1 MIFLAL
7 LTSLL
12 LALMLG
18 RNNLS
23 NLFGPAIGTRMIPF
37 NSSVLIAAC
46 FVMMGAILS
55 GEATTQNVSR
65 LGAISTSS
73 DIFILCAGAGIIL
86 FILTKTG
93 IPASITQTT
102 TGSYIAWNLF
112 YNNPLPQTLLIQTV
126 SAWIYTPIIAGI
138 LAFFGLKSVRWFF
151 KHFSVHLLVRDKLI
165 RIGLLCVG
173 AFSAY
178 ALGANNIGSIIG
190 PFMHTFQKYPNLL
203 FCIAGLM
210 IAVGFFFA
218 DKRVIKTVSS
228 GMFPLTPIEAL
239 VVVFMSALT
248 LILFSSIE
256 LKNILIALSLPSF
269 PLVPVPLSSVSIG
282 AIFGIAL
289 SKGIA
294 GLKFKRAGA
303 VVCSWFVAPIG
314 AGLICYTLLYL
325 FSLGGIK

>member
-1 MIFLAL
+1 MIILAL
-7 LTSLL
+7 LTALF

-37 NSSVLIAAC
+37 NSSVSIAAF
-46 FVMMGAILS
+46 FVLAGAIFS
-55 GEATTQNVSR
+55 GDATTENVSR
-65 LGAISTSS
+65 LGTISMPS
-73 DIFILCAGAGIIL
+73 DILVLCVSAGIIL

-102 TGSYIAWNLF
+102 TGAYVAWNLF
-112 YNNPLPQTLLIQTV
+112 YNNPLPHTLLIQTI
-126 SAWIYTPIIAGI
+126 SAWIYTPIIAAV
-138 LAFFGLKSVRWFF
+138 LAFFGLKLVRCFF
-151 KHFSVHLLVRDKLI
+151 KHFSIHLLIRDKI
-165 RIGLLCVG
+165 VRIGLLCVG

-190 PFMHTFQKYPNLL
+190 PFMYTFQEYPYIL
-203 FCIAGLM
+203 FYTAGLM
-210 IAVGFFFA
+210 IAIGFFFA

-228 GMFPLTPIEAL
+228 GMFPLTPTEAL

-256 LKNILIALSLPSF
+256 LKNMLISLSLPSF
-269 PLVPVPLSSVSIG
+269 PLVPIPLSSVSIG

-303 VVCSWFVAPIG
+303 IICSWFVAPIG
-314 AGLICYTLLYL
+314 AGLICYGLLHL
-325 FSLGGIK
+325 FVLGVTK

>member
-1 MIFLAL
+1 MILLAL
-7 LTSLL
+7 STALF

-37 NSSVLIAAC
+37 QTGVLIASLCVLA
-46 FVMMGAILS
+46 GAVLS
-55 GEATTQNVSR
+55 GNATTQNVSR
-65 LGAISTSS
+65 LGILTSPS
-73 DIFILCAGAGIIL
+73 DILILCISAGVIL
-86 FILTKTG
+86 FILTRTG

-102 TGSYIAWNLF
+102 TGAYIAWNLF
-112 YNNPLPQTLLIQTV
+112 YHQPLPKTLLIQTI

-138 LAFFGLKSVRWFF
+138 LAFLGLKFVRWFF
-151 KHFSVHLLVRDKLI
+151 KRFVIHLLIRDKMI

-190 PFMHTFQKYPNLL
+190 PFMYILHDVSHFL
-203 FCIAGLM
+203 FYLAGLI
-210 IAVGFFFA
+210 IAVGFCFA
-218 DKRVIKTVSS
+218 DKKVIKTVSS
-228 GMFPLTPIEAL
+228 EMFPLTPAEAL
-239 VVVFMSALT
+239 VVVFMSAFT

-256 LKNILIALSLPSF
+256 LKNILSSLSLPSF

-289 SKGIA
+289 SKGIT
-294 GLKFKRAGA
+294 GLKFKRAGS
-303 VVCSWFVAPIG
+303 VVCSWFIAPIG
-314 AGLICYTLLYL
+314 AGIICYGLLYL
-325 FSLGGIK
+325 FVLGDIK